1 MLLNMPPLVVRQ
13 FPLLF
18 SSYKTYGVYAAKSL
32 CKSYCNTYG
41 LYLAI
46 DMSSAD
52 VNCCSCLDVR
62 AKIIYSS

>member
-1 MLLNMPPLVVRQ
+1 MPLLVRQ

-18 SSYKTYGVYAAKSL
+18 NSYKTYGVYAAKSL
-32 CKSYCNTYG
+32 CKSCFNTYR

-46 DMSSAD
+46 DMPSAD
-52 VNCCSCLDVR
+52 VNCCSCLGIR